1 MEIRAVTALRPG
13 EGAGLPSGFQA
24 WEGGRLVGT
33 LTLAVPPGR
42 AAEVSGFVAEEYRRQ
57 GVFTALWRE
66 AEAACRGAGVSRFLF
81 VCRGES
87 ADGQGVAAHWGL
99 TLDHSESVLVL
110 PGPRPEGAEDP
121 GLRRLG
127 PAGLERVTAL
137 TMAAF
142 GDTPAE
148 ARRMAETTF
157 SDPARQCWGLW
168 EREDLTAA
176 ACVGPAGEGLSLYGG
191 AVDPARQGQGLGRR
205 LMAALLAV
213 LPRDKTLVVEVDGGN
228 RPARALYEG
237 FGFRERRR
245 QDYFALAR

>member
-13 EGAGLPSGFQA
+13 EGAGLPGGFQA

-33 LTLAVPPGR
+33 LTLAAPLGR
-42 AAEVSGFVAEEYRRQ
+42 AAEVSGFVVKEHRRQ

-66 AEAACRGAGVSRFLF
+66 AEAA
-81 VCRGES
+81 
-87 ADGQGVAAHWGL
+87 
-99 TLDHSESVLVL
+99 
-110 PGPRPEGAEDP
+110 
-121 GLRRLG
+121 
-127 PAGLERVTAL
+127 
-137 TMAAF
+137 
-142 GDTPAE
+142 
-148 ARRMAETTF
+148 F

-176 ACVGPAGEGLSLYGG
+176 ACVGPAGEGLSLYGV
-191 AVDPARQGQGLGRR
+191 AVDPAHQGQGLGRR

-213 LPRDKTLVVEVDGGN
+213 LPRDKALVVEVDGGN

-245 QDYFALAR
+245 QDYFALDR